1 MSPTAR
7 RLHPIAAAQFAPS
20 RGALA
25 AAAAAAAAAAVARLL
40 LLLLLEAADPRNVAH
55 GPGRLLEQEPRRP
68 PSLLLLLLLEA
79 TGPLRVWRTAPGRL
93 LEQEETRR
101 PPAVAATVSRST
113 FRRFLYSTPDL
124 AAVCGD
130 HASFFICHGHTLH
143 HIGRCPPPPTVRTAM
158 VVARGHARRLPVALL
173 PEIAEHHRTPRRWAA
188 AFSAVQY
195 EITRENWGTEGGGK
209 KV

>member
-55 GPGRLLEQEPRRP
+55 GPGRLLEQETRRP

-124 AAVCGD
+124 AAVCGA
-130 HASFFICHGHTLH
+130 HASFFICHVAPHWAL
-143 HIGRCPPPPTVRTAM
+143 PAAAPTVRAAM